1 MPALASHQ
9 VIGIHAVKDRH
20 QARELWRVQVVLR
33 GNRIFPGRNTWLSM
47 RQLSP
52 ELQKRVVEYVEAL

>member
-1 MPALASHQ
+1 M
-9 VIGIHAVKDRH
+9 KDRH